1 MQGGCVQGGR
11 GRAETIGL
19 VGVRNRARAAIG
31 APRAREG
38 RRGQGRAAG
47 EARRGGRYL
56 FVWPVFWRRASFF
69 YILHL
74 RMANPSVRLG
84 AAKEEPEVTFL

>member
-38 RRGQGRAAG
+38 RRGGSEGR
-47 EARRGGRYL
+47 
-56 FVWPVFWRRASFF
+56 PVPFQPPPPKGKS
-69 YILHL
+69 
-74 RMANPSVRLG
+74 
-84 AAKEEPEVTFL
+84 

>member
-1 MQGGCVQGGR
+1 MQGGR

-38 RRGQGRAAG
+38 RRGRLGGAAG
-47 EARRGGRYL
+47 TLVTPWPQGENLGKQVPLLVARQ
-56 FVWPVFWRRASFF
+56 FTP
-69 YILHL
+69 
-74 RMANPSVRLG
+74 LG
-84 AAKEEPEVTFL
+84 SSKLNS